1 MAAVKRGNRDYGM
14 GLVRS
19 TSFGR
24 KRVALPNVCLN
35 FGDYSDDCAFSAKR
49 QCFEDSFLGGDEKLT
64 SIDDLPQEILIR
76 VLCGVEHDDL
86 KSLFCVSK
94 AIREASLVAKQSHFA
109 YNTPRKTVFFQPA
122 EDFDSD
128 IEAPNAPKQSRIQ
141 RSRLSAKKLGD
152 ISVNLFGSDDEVAWP
167 R

>member
-1 MAAVKRGNRDYGM
+1 MKRGNGEYGM

-24 KRVALPNVCLN
+24 KGVALPNVCLN
-35 FGDYSDDCAFSAKR
+35 FGDDNDDCVVSAKR
-49 QCFEDSFLGGDEKLT
+49 QCFQDSFLKTT
-64 SIDDLPQEILIR
+64 SIEDLPQEILIR

-86 KSLFCVSK
+86 KSLFFVSK
-94 AIREASLVAKQSHFA
+94 AIREATVVAKQSHFA
-109 YNTPRKTVFFQPA
+109 YSTPRKTVGFPSV
-122 EDFDSD
+122 EDFDSLND
-128 IEAPNAPKQSRIQ
+128 TEAPNAPKQSRIQ

-152 ISVNLFGSDDEVAWP
+152 ISVNLFGSDNEVSWP